1 MRPPHRI
8 KEEFVKYVEAS
19 GFPRQLQKA
28 MVMLRRAYVSGEMS
42 DSDSTAT
49 EYVRERLQQA
59 RRKRVERQQFAAHPT
74 SVPCSDEDAKGFPHA
89 AADPTPMSEV
99 AADRASSGASEIL
112 TDSPEPARTLFT
124 SSKIASDG
132 GEQPQEDKGEDSVEQ
147 DISAKR
153 QESTTEAVQDS
164 GAPEADM
171 GSNDENKRR
180 SDEGEQATPTAPDD
194 SAVAGGVDDAKETV
208 DVQDAEPTCTNFES
222 AADDDGGDAKTSAPA
237 AADSSVEGENGNAA
251 ED

>member
-1 MRPPHRI
+1 M
-8 KEEFVKYVEAS
+8 EAS

-42 DSDSTAT
+42 DSNSTAT

-59 RRKRVERQQFAAHPT
+59 RKKRVERQQFAAHPT
-74 SVPCSDEDAKGFPHA
+74 SVACSDEDAKELPHA
-89 AADPTPMSEV
+89 TADPTPMSEV
-99 AADRASSGASEIL
+99 AVDQASSGASDIL

-132 GEQPQEDKGEDSVEQ
+132 GEQPQEDKGEGSLEEDV
-147 DISAKR
+147 SAQR
-153 QESTTEAVQDS
+153 QESTKEAVQDS
-164 GAPEADM
+164 GAPEAM

-180 SDEGEQATPTAPDD
+180 SDEDEQATPTAPDD
-194 SAVAGGVDDAKETV
+194 SAVAGGVDDAKETI
-208 DVQDAEPTCTNFES
+208 DVQDAEPTSTNVES
-222 AADDDGGDAKTSAPA
+222 AADDGGGDAKISAPA
-237 AADSSVEGENGNAA
+237 AADPSVEDESGNAA